1 MSVTSL
7 SALINSISM
16 NLVCYRYIL
25 TITCAFLL
33 KMIMDM
39 RKEMK
44 FNAKKLCIFE
54 METKRKIEDLQLI
67 SKMQMKELIET
78 LEKRLLKCEMTIQ
91 FQSSELEIFN
101 RQITIL
107 NKFPC
112 YLTLQYP
119 LTTKTTY
126 LYDISI
132 EKIDIGINYYHPDTD
147 CIIDIFQHDGTV
159 NPYKMLEFL
168 YGLKQVR
175 FFDLNYKK
183 HVYNNNTENITLDII
198 LQKLKKNDIVLDV
211 LQIDGIIKEHMKNVL
226 KSFTN
231 YRVLKMFSFFPDLQ
245 DHCDENDIEL
255 IFCE

>member
-1 MSVTSL
+1 MMIVT
-7 SALINSISM
+7 LIKLCSRFIFT
-16 NLVCYRYIL
+16 VI
-25 TITCAFLL
+25 CAYLL
-33 KMIMDM
+33 KMIIDM
-39 RKEMK
+39 KKEIK
-44 FNAKKLCIFE
+44 DNVHQLRILDL
-54 METKRKIEDLQLI
+54 ETKRKIHDMQLNL
-67 SKMQMKELIET
+67 KMQIEAS
-78 LEKRLLKCEMTIQ
+78 LEKVEKRLSTCEMALQIQ
-91 FQSSELEIFN
+91 SNELEIII

-107 NKFPC
+107 CKFPC

-132 EKIDIGINYYHPDTD
+132 ERIDIGINYYHPDTD

>member
-1 MSVTSL
+1 
-7 SALINSISM
+7 
-16 NLVCYRYIL
+16 
-25 TITCAFLL
+25 
-33 KMIMDM
+33 
-39 RKEMK
+39 
-44 FNAKKLCIFE
+44 
-54 METKRKIEDLQLI
+54 
-67 SKMQMKELIET
+67 
-78 LEKRLLKCEMTIQ
+78 
-91 FQSSELEIFN
+91 
-101 RQITIL
+101 
-107 NKFPC
+107 
-112 YLTLQYP
+112 
-119 LTTKTTY
+119 
-126 LYDISI
+126 
-132 EKIDIGINYYHPDTD
+132 
-147 CIIDIFQHDGTV
+147 
-159 NPYKMLEFL
+159 MLEFL